1 MDLDMPAT
9 HLYRHKRRA
18 IILDITITYSIVYYI
33 RYSQFKKKKR
43 WKFLQALVRYAYREK
58 FQFIHSFQRGDFSMI
73 VEMPLLLY
81 RKLKHHLHWWMMS
94 ASNGNDNLTESIQK
108 EDIYIEHIH
117 KKKKKHTLYIITSRY
132 N

>member
-33 RYSQFKKKKR
+33 RYSQLKKKL

-58 FQFIHSFQRGDFSMI
+58 FQFIHFFNEVISQWS
-73 VEMPLLLY
+73 
-81 RKLKHHLHWWMMS
+81 
-94 ASNGNDNLTESIQK
+94 
-108 EDIYIEHIH
+108 
-117 KKKKKHTLYIITSRY
+117 
-132 N
+132 